1 MTLGG
6 WIVLVLSVG
15 SVTTLFVWAIWKVLT
30 TPGETERMHGFEF
43 ETPDEQQDRTAPRE

>member
-15 SVTTLFVWAIWKVLT
+15 SVCTLFGWCIHKVMT
-30 TPGETERMHGFEF
+30 TPGETEHMHGFEGK
-43 ETPDEQQDRTAPRE
+43 TPDEEDES